1 MNEHLDGFLVAACL
15 VALFLMLNF
24 LPGLFL

>member
-1 MNEHLDGFLVAACL
+1 MNEHLDGFLMAVCL